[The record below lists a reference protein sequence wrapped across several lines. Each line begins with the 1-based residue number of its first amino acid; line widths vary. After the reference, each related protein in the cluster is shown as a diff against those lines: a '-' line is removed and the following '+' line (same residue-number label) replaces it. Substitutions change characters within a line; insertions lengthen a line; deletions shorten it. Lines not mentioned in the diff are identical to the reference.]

1 MASCV
6 GRSEKVSVMW
16 GHLDRSRR
24 RQDWACRPLEA
35 DSRAQDQQKPCSS
48 PSQQHQPTAVNLQA
62 PGEAA
67 REPTNPA
74 PGQWAHLFCGH
85 MICSH
90 AWTQLGYGVRPFFVL
105 SPREG
110 FPGGL
115 VVKNPPFNAGDT
127 SLIPGLGSFLEK
139 EMATLSSILG
149 NPMDGGAWQATV
161 LGITKPRTQLRD

>member
-1 MASCV
+1 
-6 GRSEKVSVMW
+6 MW
-16 GHLDRSRR
+16 GHLNRSRR

-48 PSQQHQPTAVNLQA
+48 PSQQHQPTAINLQA
-62 PGEAA
+62 PSEAA
-67 REPTNPA
+67 GAPTNPA

-115 VVKNPPFNAGDT
+115 VVKNPPFNAGDM
-127 SLIPGLGSFLEK
+127 SLIPGVGRFPGEGNGNPFQYSG
-139 EMATLSSILG
+139 LG

-161 LGITKPRTQLRD
+161 LGITKLRIQLRD